1 MAELKDYSGEYI
13 PNMSWDLF
21 SKEVLVKVIEA
32 YAKLYLMIDGLWN
45 TELSQRHSRDEG
57 FDIEEVIWKK
67 LAVLEPREM
76 TRILNIQGTDIVAF
90 VKMMQVMAS
99 FHPSW
104 YKQKIEVKDKNRAV
118 LTVIDCPQLRY
129 FERHGDVHGMK
140 RSCQE
145 IEYECWS
152 TYAQFMNPK
161 TKTKALKLPPRE
173 SPGEIA
179 CQWEFWIED

>member
-13 PNMSWDLF
+13 PDMSWDLF

-45 TELSQRHSRDEG
+45 TEISQRHGRDES
-57 FDIEEVIWKK
+57 FDIEEIIWKE
-67 LAVLEPREM
+67 LAVLE
-76 TRILNIQGTDIVAF
+76 
-90 VKMMQVMAS
+90 S
-99 FHPSW
+99 FHPAW
-104 YKQKIEVKDKNRAV
+104 YKQKIEVKDKKCAV

-129 FERHGDVHGMK
+129 FERHGDDYGMK

-145 IEYECWS
+145 IEYKCWS

-161 TKTKALKLPPRE
+161 TKTKALKLPPRK
-173 SPGEIA
+173 SPNEIA
-179 CQWEFWIED
+179 CQWEFSIED